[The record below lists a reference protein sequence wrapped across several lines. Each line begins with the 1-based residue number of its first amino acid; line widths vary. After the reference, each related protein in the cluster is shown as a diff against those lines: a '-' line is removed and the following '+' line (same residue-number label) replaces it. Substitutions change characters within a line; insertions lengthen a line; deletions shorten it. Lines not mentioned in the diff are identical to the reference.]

1 MSHDQYPNETPHIVE
16 VRSPMWT
23 GAALRAAPRAYAK
36 SCGQL
41 DFGQYVCGVE
51 RDGFWLRLTME
62 DGTDGPDAHW
72 VCVQDRDGK
81 TLLEPVRDA
90 DMGNPSVPQEDALAD
105 KFDRPFEPRLQAPDF
120 EKPEATGTGR
130 NHTNLI
136 QFDNVCPF
144 RLSVFVWALAFAVA
158 ELDHAVRL
166 DTISV
171 FANWSRVINWASLF
185 PALRKNKRR
194 HQ

>member
-1 MSHDQYPNETPHIVE
+1 MDGTGVRGKDRQKLRNLSSIIWTSQIYCNQSHDQYPNETPHIVE
-16 VRSPMWT
+16 VRSLWT

-51 RDGFWLRLTME
+51 REGFWLRLTME

-130 NHTNLI
+130 NCTNLTT
-136 QFDNVCPF
+136 FVLFVCPF
-144 RLSVFVWALAFAVA
+144 LCGHLLLQWQ
-158 ELDHAVRL
+158 
-166 DTISV
+166 
-171 FANWSRVINWASLF
+171 N
-185 PALRKNKRR
+185 
-194 HQ
+194 

>member
-1 MSHDQYPNETPHIVE
+1 
-16 VRSPMWT
+16 MWT

-62 DGTDGPDAHW
+62 DGTDGPDAQW
-72 VCVQDRDGK
+72 VCIQDRDGK
-81 TLLEPVRDA
+81 ALLEPVRDA

-120 EKPEATGTGR
+120 QKPEATGTGIGNR
-130 NHTNLI
+130 TTLTTN
-136 QFDNVCPF
+136 PF
-144 RLSVFVWALAFAVA
+144 RLSLFVWVFFPFAVA

-166 DTISV
+166 DAISV
-171 FANWSRVINWASLF
+171 CLQIGL
-185 PALRKNKRR
+185 
-194 HQ
+194 